1 MPTRFATT
9 SPQPGHDDVASSRR
23 CHPEGPGDVAVPLTT
38 SATPARRAVLP
49 DAARHLSWDGSDL
62 VLACDDG
69 RLLLQEPSSKEAVAF
84 DRLGPAPTALAT
96 CPGRVAVGGTDGT
109 LLDRSRRG
117 RLLTDA
123 GGTVT
128 ALTFVGDTLA
138 VAARRHILLR
148 SDGTASSADPGIGT
162 VTGMAAV
169 SGRLAAVVGTHG
181 LAWLDTAD
189 GVIDGRLELPT
200 LLVVAVDP
208 RRRCVALGELGG
220 SIHLVAFGD
229 SSSDEITGYPDR
241 VESLTFT
248 SDGNLLCT
256 TAADELTAWPVLDD
270 GRVEAD
276 EPRRLLGHDQGITT
290 LAAAST
296 GGLVATGD
304 TGGGVLLWRPGLVEE
319 PIGSL
324 TVDGVVI
331 ALAWRAD
338 GRALAVTSSTGALL
352 LVDVEPGEI
361 C

>member
-1 MPTRFATT
+1 
-9 SPQPGHDDVASSRR
+9 
-23 CHPEGPGDVAVPLTT
+23 
-38 SATPARRAVLP
+38 
-49 DAARHLSWDGSDL
+49 
-62 VLACDDG
+62 
-69 RLLLQEPSSKEAVAF
+69 
-84 DRLGPAPTALAT
+84 
-96 CPGRVAVGGTDGT
+96 VAVGGTEGT